1 MLYEFVLRTSDWG
14 HFRTSL
20 ALTKKRTVRI
30 RAMRVTIGRL
40 AAALG
45 VLAFVGTAAAHGP
58 TRQKVRESI
67 EINAPPA
74 KVWAVIGTFHDMSW
88 LPPVSKTEGEKG
100 NEIGATR
107 RLTLATGATVDEEL
121 YKYDAEKMTYS
132 YRITAVDV
140 KVLPVT
146 NYSSTLTVSPS
157 TDGKGTLVEWA
168 GAFYRGYP
176 LNDPPP
182 ELNDEA
188 AVKAVGGLYQM
199 GLEALKKK
207 TESGS

>member
-1 MLYEFVLRTSDWG
+1 
-14 HFRTSL
+14 
-20 ALTKKRTVRI
+20 
-30 RAMRVTIGRL
+30 MRVTIATV

-45 VLAFVGTAAAHGP
+45 VLAVLGTAWAHGP
-58 TRQKVRESI
+58 TRRKVNESI

-74 KVWAVIGTFHDMSW
+74 KVWAVIGNFQDMNW
-88 LPPVSKTEGEKG
+88 LQPVSKTEGDKG

-107 RLTLATGATVDEEL
+107 RLTLSTGATIDEEL

-132 YRITAVDV
+132 YRITTVDV

-146 NYSSTLTVSPS
+146 NYSSTLTVSPGA
-157 TDGKGTLVEWA
+157 DGKTTLLEWA

-176 LNDPPP
+176 NNDPPP

-188 AVKAVGGLYQM
+188 AMKAVSGLYRT

-207 TESGS
+207 IESGS

>member
-1 MLYEFVLRTSDWG
+1 MRYDIAARSRAAQATPTTASAAITRANKTMGKRHESDDRESCG
-14 HFRTSL
+14 P
-20 ALTKKRTVRI
+20 
-30 RAMRVTIGRL
+30 
-40 AAALG
+40 
-45 VLAFVGTAAAHGP
+45 HGP

-74 KVWAVIGTFHDMSW
+74 KVWATIGNFQDMSW
-88 LPPVSKTEGEKG
+88 LQPVSKTEGEKG

-121 YKYDAEKMTYS
+121 YKFDVEKMSYS

-146 NYSSTLTVSPS
+146 NYSSTLTVTPGD
-157 TDGKGTLVEWA
+157 DGKGTSLEWA
-168 GAFYRGYP
+168 GAFYRGFP
-176 LNDPPP
+176 NNDPPP
-182 ELNDEA
+182 ELSDEA
-188 AVKAVGGLYQM
+188 AVKAVSGLYRA

-207 TESGS
+207 VESGS